1 MHLRLG
7 GHLRWYDPQKRSRLE
22 IPLTGSTRLISLLQ
36 QLQIPPAEIAIV
48 TVNRKMV
55 ALEDAQVSDRDQV
68 ELFPP
73 VGGG

>member
-1 MHLRLG
+1 MQLRLG
-7 GHLRWYDPQKRSRLE
+7 GHLSWYDPQKRARLE
-22 IPLTGSTRLISLLQ
+22 IPLTAAVPLTVLLQ
-36 QLQIPPAEIAIV
+36 QLEIPPAEIALV